1 MALVTLSLV
10 LLSPFSVAA
19 RAASENG
26 SKPSNRAQ
34 IADLS
39 DKVGDLSSELDS
51 AEKSFDR
58 IILPVSLLVTI
69 LAAGGILG
77 VVFSFRDQR
86 RTSQLH
92 ELAVGGELAAQK
104 RSEQSYGSFLEQSQ
118 TTLSLV
124 NDTLG
129 LAKQANDRAMKSMEN
144 KAQSRI
150 DEIEERSQRLLLD
163 VFTQEEFELIINDA
177 HHRNELHD
185 IAAELRSL
193 EGYLSLQDI
202 KLPQYTK
209 FIKALD
215 QFLLDDTETA
225 IHALR
230 LFSQEGTVGDLEHF
244 AEYWL
249 GYMLTTVGEYDEAI
263 RKFRHDELQLNHDE
277 PEYFQ
282 LERIIAETEFF
293 LIAKENAQKEM
304 AGRKGR
310 VVTDPPERFQ
320 LVAPVLDNLS
330 KLAETL
336 EDSTNQHAKSHS
348 RLEIARTRADI
359 YEWVA
364 YDPDHLDDPL
374 ELDRIT
380 AGDEVRSRHKG
391 ALATIKAVDLDTSEA
406 WGAIQ
411 NPGVFRAWA
420 LREAEAICR
429 EQSDRNLDLE
439 FALAECLFKLG
450 EHEEA
455 DAAFE
460 TAAHALEHEF
470 RELHE
475 KRRNASIHQ
484 SVLVCHSRLLRL
496 RKDDPSQKREQK
508 RDVREAL
515 SDTLDVLKDMR
526 QGRVTVFSQIQRRN
540 VTQSELKDEVR
551 EIVEQDKLM
560 KGTRT

>member
-1 MALVTLSLV
+1 LTHPTATRHRIRKFATVALTVLSLAI
-10 LLSPFSVAA
+10 LSPFAA
-19 RAASENG
+19 AALAASED
-26 SKPSNRAQ
+26 SKPTSAR
-34 IADLS
+34 IAKLS
-39 DKVGDLSSELDS
+39 DEVGDLSSELDS
-51 AEKSFDR
+51 AKDSFDT
-58 IILPVSLLVTI
+58 ILIPISILVTI

-77 VVFSFRDQR
+77 VVYSVRDQR

-92 ELAVGGELAAQK
+92 ELSVSGELSAQK

-163 VFTQEEFELIINDA
+163 VFTQEEFELIITDA
-177 HHRNELHD
+177 HRRNELHD

-209 FIKALD
+209 FIKSLD

-249 GYMLTTVGEYDEAI
+249 GYMLTTVGEYEEAI
-263 RKFRHDELQLNHDE
+263 RKFRHDELQLEHDE

-293 LIAKENAQKEM
+293 QIAKDNAQKEM
-304 AGRKGR
+304 ASRKGR
-310 VVTDPPERFQ
+310 VITGPPARFQ

-336 EDSTNQHAKSHS
+336 EESTN
-348 RLEIARTRADI
+348 
-359 YEWVA
+359 
-364 YDPDHLDDPL
+364 LDDPL
-374 ELDRIT
+374 GLDLIT
-380 AGDEVRSRHKG
+380 AGDEVRSRYG
-391 ALATIKAVDLDTSEA
+391 GVIATSKAVDLPGSEA
-406 WGAIQ
+406 WGAMQ
-411 NPGVFRAWA
+411 DPEVFRAWA

-460 TAAHALEHEF
+460 SAAHALEHEF

-484 SVLVCHSRLLRL
+484 SVLICHSRLLRL

-540 VTQSELKDEVR
+540 ITQTELKEEVR